1 MISRQASAVF
11 VLAVLFLPGMGQ
23 ADQFRPSTYD
33 QCITDSMKGV
43 GSDVAARAIIS
54 SCRNQF
60 PQQVAPVA
68 LPKEIAARHD
78 EVAPEQEEVVTQQK
92 EVASGTSRSLRPE
105 ELARLSATALVFAGS
120 YRITFHNGNEHL
132 TITEVTIAVSN
143 SSEPDGLR
151 RYSQNV
157 RIAPLESE
165 SAKYAVEYEGSGFDW
180 AMSDESESTWSV
192 ASAKGMD

>member
-1 MISRQASAVF
+1 MSRQACAVF
-11 VLAVLFLPGMGQ
+11 VLAVLLFPSPGQ

-33 QCITDSMKGV
+33 ECITDSMKGV
-43 GSDVAARAIIS
+43 GSDVAARAIIT

-60 PQQVAPVA
+60 PKQVAPVA
-68 LPKEIAARHD
+68 LQEEI
-78 EVAPEQEEVVTQQK
+78 VAQQEEVVAEQK
-92 EVASGTSRSLRPE
+92 EVVAEQEEVASGTSRSLTQE

-143 SSEPDGLR
+143 NSNPDGLR
-151 RYSQNV
+151 RYSQKV

-165 SAKYAVEYEGSGFDW
+165 SAKFAVDYEGSGFDW
-180 AMSDESESTWSV
+180 ALSDESESTWSV
-192 ASAKGMD
+192 AAAKGMD